1 MERGDREIPL
11 KRELNYTMK
20 KMHHLSC
27 NFRRHQ
33 FGYQA
38 IEEYRAAEQSVLS
51 INSQK
56 ESRGRHMQ
64 ALLCSCFFS

>member
-1 MERGDREIPL
+1 MERGDGEIPL
-11 KRELNYTMK
+11 KRELNE
-20 KMHHLSC
+20 KMNHLSC
-27 NFRRHQ
+27 NFRRDQ

-56 ESRGRHMQ
+56 ESRERHMQ